1 MPKAP
6 LDEIVH
12 RSELLPPTFGDMAL
26 GGADFTVVSFT
37 PLLVTVDVVFWLMV
51 LSSAMAEKDKIK
63 KQHTIPNATALYV
76 LLLILLDIR
85 LLQLPQLH
93 SLKTH

>member
-12 RSELLPPTFGDMAL
+12 RSELVPPTFGDMAL

-51 LSSAMAEKDKIK
+51 LSSALTTVGITNVTQNTATTNPAIK
-63 KQHTIPNATALYV
+63 LF
-76 LLLILLDIR
+76 LSLSDITYGVSAASR
-85 LLQLPQLH
+85 
-93 SLKTH
+93 SVRV

>member
-51 LSSAMAEKDKIK
+51 LSSALAAKVSIRKHITMPKAI
-63 KQHTIPNATALYV
+63 ALYDF
-76 LLLILLDIR
+76 LLIFSIIICYEAL
-85 LLQLPQLH
+85 
-93 SLKTH
+93 

>member
-26 GGADFTVVSFT
+26 GGADLTVVSFT

-63 KQHTIPNATALYV
+63 KQATMPKAIA
-76 LLLILLDIR
+76 LLIFFCIIVKSYLV
-85 LLQLPQLH
+85 
-93 SLKTH
+93 K